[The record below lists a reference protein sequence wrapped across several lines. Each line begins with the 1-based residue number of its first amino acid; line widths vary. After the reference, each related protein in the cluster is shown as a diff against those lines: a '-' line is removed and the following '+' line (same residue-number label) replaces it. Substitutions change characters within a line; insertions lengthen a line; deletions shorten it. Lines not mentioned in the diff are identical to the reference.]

1 MTKCM
6 MGGKHVRI
14 DSPDKFDPYNACT
27 KCGFDIRLKD
37 GEWITTTYDE
47 REYYNKNN
55 SWESNK
61 NWQLNDVIDVIWI
74 LVLLQVNKTTV
85 T

>member
-61 NWQLNDVIDVIWI
+61 N
-74 LVLLQVNKTTV
+74 
-85 T
+85 